1 MKPLV
6 LALLLAAPAVQAQMY
21 KCTEGGKT
29 RFSDKPFTDC
39 KSATTV
45 KTPPP
50 SSAPSAGGKPPPATG
65 KPPPGMKPPPSLAEM
80 KAQVKGAKKDESAA
94 KKGTS
99 PRRPQKADAP
109 GVTERDKKYAA
120 AHCKDLREEEAWLK
134 GPRSAKL
141 ENREAR
147 LGQVRQALAGCR

>member
-6 LALLLAAPAVQAQMY
+6 LALLLAAPAAQAQMY

-50 SSAPSAGGKPPPATG
+50 AFAPSAGGKPPPATG
-65 KPPPGMKPPPSLAEM
+65 KPPPGVTATPMPHLSKP
-80 KAQVKGAKKDESAA
+80 SAA
-94 KKGTS
+94 PKAVAQKKKS
-99 PRRPQKADAP
+99 APAPKPEAAKAEPTAH
-109 GVTERDKKYAA
+109 DKKYAA

-134 GPRSAKL
+134 GPRAAKL